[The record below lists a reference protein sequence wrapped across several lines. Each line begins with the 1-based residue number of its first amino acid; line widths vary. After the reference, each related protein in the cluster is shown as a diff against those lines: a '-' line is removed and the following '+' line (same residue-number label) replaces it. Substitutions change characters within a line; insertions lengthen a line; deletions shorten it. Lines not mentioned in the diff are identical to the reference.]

1 VTKVHVVKRD
11 KKKINFLKELGWPRS
26 ASQAKYRLSS
36 SAQES
41 AVFTVAAT

>member
-26 ASQAKYRLSS
+26 AI
-36 SAQES
+36 
-41 AVFTVAAT
+41 